1 MIDRKKLI
9 ELIPWYLN
17 GTLTGT
23 ELEEVDDFVTH
34 DPEGRAAL
42 AEWKSLH
49 FIIHVEEGKLPPAE
63 IETRLFDRIRSQSIE
78 QLGIFHPYA
87 LGLSLVIMVLLWAII
102 RPGVNLQWNITG
114 SQVTSFRIYRSEADG
129 NQYQLLDEFPAD
141 FSRTAYAYVD
151 LFAWPFT
158 EYIYYVEGMN
168 QAISLGTSQVAASP
182 ALIALPGQV
191 ALICASFI
199 SGYGVIL
206 LIRYRKLLLIGNIRF
221 AAV

>member
-1 MIDRKKLI
+1 MVDRKKLI

-42 AEWKSLH
+42 ADWKRVH
-49 FIIHVEEGKLPPAE
+49 FIMHVDEVRLPPAE
-63 IETRLFDRIRSQSIE
+63 FETRLIDRIRSYSIE

-87 LGLSLVIMVLLWAII
+87 LGLSLVILVLLWAII
-102 RPGVNLQWNITG
+102 RPGVNLQWNISG

-129 NQYQLLDEFPAD
+129 KKYQLLDEFPAD
-141 FSRTAYAYVD
+141 SSRTGYTYVD
-151 LFAWPFT
+151 LFAWPFID
-158 EYIYYVEGMN
+158 YIYYVEGMN

-191 ALICASFI
+191 ALICASIF

-206 LIRYRKLLLIGNIRF
+206 LIRYRKLLLIGNISL